1 MSGVLEGVTP
11 GDRPSPGSGGEERP
25 RRAGPEGDEQE
36 QELGQER
43 DAEQATGQ
51 DAAQAPNQE
60 EVETERDEE
69 KSQAQKTDGEASSVI
84 TQSSQNAVS
93 EIRIPRGRGRPPR
106 NANRADIGPSGLV
119 SITSIWADDDKPK
132 GKRGRPRIRPLEP
145 EEKAEPEAAPTKPLK
160 VKRPKGPKDI
170 LHDIIHRLYKRDK
183 QQIFAEPVNAEFVP
197 DYYQVIKNPMDFSTM
212 RKKVSQ
218 DEYKDFDS
226 FASDIKLII
235 TNCYTYNKIGTMV
248 YRMGL
253 ILEETWDKS
262 LEGSKTRYEQAI
274 KNLEEYEERK
284 RAGEIISDSESEP
297 QQPAWNLPPTSPT
310 MESPNPSNQRSMITR
325 RMEARLSNPHSPWMT
340 RGPAGAGTGGPG
352 TGERDLGQ
360 DMAGRRAQG
369 GHPFGGTMMNRV
381 EVGRAPYPGAHGAGH
396 QSVKS
401 KGPTL
406 ADICRGGAASVKE
419 SLERLKVDR
428 FEPFSSLIRQM
439 ATQPCIRTPT
449 VEDWYVFDKQL
460 SEIQYRNS
468 VKRFIGEDS
477 IQALKKIMDIET
489 ALLEIDPHPRISKV
503 PLSDTR
509 LFGLDTEDFAAFNQ
523 NLQPDGNF
531 LLGVGESHVKV
542 ALTLQDEVQSLNLSA
557 IRELVSKYT
566 QPKTAHGSFPNS
578 AGAPGHASFNK
589 PLPPHP
595 QTGDPKLPEGPP
607 VQRPSTAGL
616 EPKTQDQKPAVYNR
630 INHQGEILGG
640 PTESPNAGSLPVT
653 PSGPPHS
660 LTQARIAYKH
670 GYPVG
675 PGPVAA
681 AGPGAGPGPGP
692 VPVGGGPGKPG
703 SSGITDIGNSGGYYE
718 NCPPAKVQK
727 FDPPQYP
734 SHAFPQSHSGLALLS
749 SHPAHPVSHGP
760 APGGPRPGGFPQAG
774 GQTPTSVSGGGGG
787 SGAHP
792 NFGQMHGGV
801 VQGHAHGNRIPGAA
815 APAGPGSSASSDTGA
830 AGTSPTAA
838 NGPHLGS
845 SFNSNHGA
853 ASSTASVSAAPGP
866 PEPGA
871 GAVVGSSGGGVTGS
885 HAASVAPFAA
895 TTPSSTPPPS
905 AIPTVQYLSSNELRR
920 HHDQLAYPP
929 SVMGNPINRQGH
941 HSLNRTQSGNPSNHY
956 LQMSTGP
963 GVPTGPGVVTGIPQ
977 QRVDHNIGGSGTG
990 PQKTA
995 VNGYMP
1001 NDFMARGVG
1010 PATPGGGNVDG
1021 MYGLFPR
1028 GAKKPDLPLEMSRE
1042 DHSRMDPNMYMMEG
1056 GPGMNSIGVR
1066 PHQQML
1072 HAQPQGPVQTAPYHP
1087 FPHSQVPMHK
1097 QPHVNAGGV
1106 HGGNGGNSFY
1116 PKFNGSHVNG
1126 SSSIHVHSLSAPAG
1140 NANGGS
1146 SQFPQDGGS
1155 TSLCKKNPTDL
1166 N

>member
-1 MSGVLEGVTP
+1 
-11 GDRPSPGSGGEERP
+11 
-25 RRAGPEGDEQE
+25 
-36 QELGQER
+36 
-43 DAEQATGQ
+43 
-51 DAAQAPNQE
+51 
-60 EVETERDEE
+60 
-69 KSQAQKTDGEASSVI
+69 
-84 TQSSQNAVS
+84 
-93 EIRIPRGRGRPPR
+93 
-106 NANRADIGPSGLV
+106 
-119 SITSIWADDDKPK
+119 
-132 GKRGRPRIRPLEP
+132 
-145 EEKAEPEAAPTKPLK
+145 
-160 VKRPKGPKDI
+160 
-170 LHDIIHRLYKRDK
+170 
-183 QQIFAEPVNAEFVP
+183 
-197 DYYQVIKNPMDFSTM
+197 MDFSTM

-262 LEGSKTRYEQAI
+262 LEGSRTRYEQAI
-274 KNLEEYEERK
+274 KNLEEYEEKK

-297 QQPAWNLPPTSPT
+297 QLPAWNQTPTSPT
-310 MESPNPSNQRSMITR
+310 MESPNLSNQRSMITR
-325 RMEARLSNPHSPWMT
+325 RMEARLSNPHSPWMAK
-340 RGPAGAGTGGPG
+340 GPAGAGTGGPG
-352 TGERDLGQ
+352 PGERDLGLGQ
-360 DMAGRRAQG
+360 DLAGRRAQG

-381 EVGRAPYPGAHGAGH
+381 EVGRTAYPGAHGAGH

-406 ADICRGGAASVKE
+406 ADICRGGAAAVKE

-439 ATQPCIRTPT
+439 AAQPCIRTPT

-503 PLSDTR
+503 PLSDSR

-523 NLQPDGNF
+523 NLQPDGNY
-531 LLGVGESHVKV
+531 LLGVGESHVKA
-542 ALTLQDEVQSLNLSA
+542 ALTLQDEVPSLNLSA

-566 QPKTAHGSFPNS
+566 QPKTAQGSFPNS
-578 AGAPGHASFNK
+578 TGLPGMGAGAAAVPGHAGFNK

-607 VQRPSTAGL
+607 PVQRPSTAGP
-616 EPKTQDQKPAVYNR
+616 EPKAQDQKPAVYNR
-630 INHQGEILGG
+630 ITHQGGEILGG
-640 PTESPNAGSLPVT
+640 PAENPNAGSLPVT
-653 PSGPPHS
+653 PSGPPPHS
-660 LTQARIAYKH
+660 LTQTRMTYKH

-675 PGPVAA
+675 PGPGPVAA
-681 AGPGAGPGPGP
+681 AGPGPPGTGPVPGPGPGR
-692 VPVGGGPGKPG
+692 PG
-703 SSGITDIGNSGGYYE
+703 SPGITGIGNAGGYYE
-718 NCPPAKVQK
+718 NCPPTKMQK

-734 SHAFPQSHSGLALLS
+734 SHGGASHAFPQPHSGLAPLS
-749 SHPAHPVSHGP
+749 SLPAHPVSHGP
-760 APGGPRPGGFPQAG
+760 APGGPRPGGFPQPG

-787 SGAHP
+787 GPGAHP
-792 NFGQMHGGV
+792 NFGQMHGGA
-801 VQGHAHGNRIPGAA
+801 VQGHAHGHRIPGGPGGAV
-815 APAGPGSSASSDTGA
+815 PAGPGNSASPDTGA
-830 AGTSPTAA
+830 AGASPTAA

-845 SFNSNHGA
+845 SFNPNHGTAGSA
-853 ASSTASVSAAPGP
+853 ASVPTAPGA

-871 GAVVGSSGGGVTGS
+871 GAVAGSSGQAGAAAGGGGVMGS
-885 HAASVAPFAA
+885 HAGGVPSFATA
-895 TTPSSTPPPS
+895 TPTSTPPPS

-920 HHDQLAYPP
+920 HPEQLAYPP

-941 HSLNRTQSGNPSNHY
+941 HSLSRTQSGNPSNHY

-977 QRVDHNIGGSGTG
+977 QRVDHNIGGAGVGTG
-990 PQKTA
+990 AGAGLQKTT

-1001 NDFMARGVG
+1001 NDFMARGGG
-1010 PATPGGGNVDG
+1010 PATPGGGGSVDG
-1021 MYGLFPR
+1021 MYGLYPH

-1042 DHSRMDPNMYMMEG
+1042 DHARMDPNMYMMEG
-1056 GPGMNSIGVR
+1056 APGMNGIGVR

-1072 HAQPQGPVQTAPYHP
+1072 HAQPQGPVQQAPYHP

-1106 HGGNGGNSFY
+1106 HGGNGGNGFY

-1126 SSSIHVHSLSAPAG
+1126 TSSIHVHSLGGPAG

-1146 SQFPQDGGS
+1146 SQFPQDGG
-1155 TSLCKKNPTDL
+1155 LHQFMQKKSN
-1166 N
+1166 